1 MSFMKCLYT
10 LFLMP
15 LQILFEFVYK
25 TAFRFIGHPGLSIIM
40 LSLAINLLVL
50 PLYMRVDAIQEEERN
65 IEARLKKGVSHIR
78 KTFRGDERTM
88 MLQTYYRQNH
98 YSPVYALRGALSLLL
113 EIPFFIAAYR
123 FLSHLTLL
131 EGAKLGPIM
140 DLSAPDGLIPL
151 FGLTINL
158 LPILMTVFNVISTVI
173 FTKGH
178 PLKTKIQLYAMAAFF
193 LVFLYRSPSGLVFYW
208 TLNNLFSLIKTAFYK
223 MRHPKRVIFV
233 IIEILG
239 VFCLAAGILFLLR
252 EGIGHKVL
260 LLFGVFF
267 LSVLLFV
274 CVCLK
279 KKDKIRFRK
288 ITAEPDRRIFVLCA
302 VFLAVLTGLLIP
314 SAVVHASPQEFI
326 SFKHFVH
333 PVWYVVSSFLLA
345 TGTFVFWFGVFYRI
359 ASKSVKVVIESV
371 MLCLSGIMLVDYLFF
386 GKHLGILNPD
396 LKFKTADALY
406 YGKPLLLINLLVLCA
421 VVALLLIT
429 RKKWS
434 KIASYLPLVLLLS
447 VGIMSAVNVFGIF
460 RSISEVDLER
470 MKDSDHEPNITL
482 SETGHNVVVIML
494 DRAMGE
500 YVPYI
505 FAERPELKE
514 QFSGFTYYDN
524 TISFGLS
531 TNFGTPGLFGG
542 YEYTPVEMNRRT
554 DMLLG
559 EKHDEA
565 LKVMPVLFLNEGY
578 RVTVCD
584 PTYAG
589 YGWIPDLSIYD
600 AYPEINTFITSGYF
614 AGVESSEHQI
624 QKRYRNFF
632 CYSLM
637 KTAPLFLQRDLYDD
651 GAFNEPVQLEMSQTI
666 EDLQHA
672 SGLSSS
678 FLDAYNVLRNLP
690 FMTHLSDE
698 DENTFFMMTNDTTH
712 EPCLLQLP
720 DYTPSMTVDNSAFSG
735 KNNGVHDYVHDGRVL
750 HLETEEQVIHY
761 QTNVAT
767 MLTLGKWFDTLK
779 EMGVY
784 DNTRIIL
791 VADHGNGL
799 RQIDDLIVT
808 EDMGELKDKEWFFPL
823 LMVKDFNSAEFRT
836 SDTFMTNA
844 DVPTLAVSGLIKNP
858 VNPFT
863 GNPIDDH
870 EKTAHDQW
878 IIYSYDWN
886 TLTNNGPT
894 FTPSSWYSIHDSI
907 WKSENW
913 ALIGEDTVLP

>member
-158 LPILMTVFNVISTVI
+158 LPILMTVFNVISTII

-233 IIEILG
+233 IIEFLG
-239 VFCLAAGILFLLR
+239 MFCLTAGILFLLR

-333 PVWYVVSSFLLA
+333 PVWYIVSSFLLA

-429 RKKWS
+429 QKNGRRS
-434 KIASYLPLVLLLS
+434 LRISRLSCCSRSASCQLS
-447 VGIMSAVNVFGIF
+447 MCSASSVPSPK
-460 RSISEVDLER
+460 SI
-470 MKDSDHEPNITL
+470 
-482 SETGHNVVVIML
+482 
-494 DRAMGE
+494 
-500 YVPYI
+500 
-505 FAERPELKE
+505 
-514 QFSGFTYYDN
+514 
-524 TISFGLS
+524 
-531 TNFGTPGLFGG
+531 
-542 YEYTPVEMNRRT
+542 
-554 DMLLG
+554 
-559 EKHDEA
+559 
-565 LKVMPVLFLNEGY
+565 LNG
-578 RVTVCD
+578 
-584 PTYAG
+584 
-589 YGWIPDLSIYD
+589 
-600 AYPEINTFITSGYF
+600 
-614 AGVESSEHQI
+614 
-624 QKRYRNFF
+624 
-632 CYSLM
+632 
-637 KTAPLFLQRDLYDD
+637 
-651 GAFNEPVQLEMSQTI
+651 
-666 EDLQHA
+666 
-672 SGLSSS
+672 
-678 FLDAYNVLRNLP
+678 
-690 FMTHLSDE
+690 
-698 DENTFFMMTNDTTH
+698 
-712 EPCLLQLP
+712 
-720 DYTPSMTVDNSAFSG
+720 
-735 KNNGVHDYVHDGRVL
+735 
-750 HLETEEQVIHY
+750 
-761 QTNVAT
+761 
-767 MLTLGKWFDTLK
+767 
-779 EMGVY
+779 
-784 DNTRIIL
+784 
-791 VADHGNGL
+791 
-799 RQIDDLIVT
+799 
-808 EDMGELKDKEWFFPL
+808 
-823 LMVKDFNSAEFRT
+823 
-836 SDTFMTNA
+836 
-844 DVPTLAVSGLIKNP
+844 
-858 VNPFT
+858 
-863 GNPIDDH
+863 
-870 EKTAHDQW
+870 
-878 IIYSYDWN
+878 
-886 TLTNNGPT
+886 
-894 FTPSSWYSIHDSI
+894 
-907 WKSENW
+907 
-913 ALIGEDTVLP
+913 